1 MKRERGCL
9 LGLERRQLLIKCQD
23 KRRHCCFSCCC
34 CSLAN
39 ANTRNADLSRQGLTS
54 QPAAVATRRRDEPW
68 TRDTTKKTNSGR
80 STRDSGSTHV
90 LPMQTTT
97 HTHTHTRTTKGLP
110 RPVSIDSVESGKAVY
125 ALSWQQVYA
134 FLFVSSPAASLVRV
148 KSLRASSIKAKS
160 TFHLCFPPP
169 PPSWLEQ
176 PLQVANTRDCESRHL
191 SSSDMQQ
198 DTLLL
203 LILPLL
209 LAVLSFC
216 ALQNA
221 HFVYFN

>member
-1 MKRERGCL
+1 MKGKRGCL

-23 KRRHCCFSCCC
+23 KRRHCCYSCCC

-68 TRDTTKKTNSGR
+68 TRDTNNR
-80 STRDSGSTHV
+80 DTRLWQHARTPYANND
-90 LPMQTTT
+90 T
-97 HTHTHTRTTKGLP
+97 HTQTHTCTTKGLP
-110 RPVSIDSVESGKAVY
+110 RPVSIDSVESGKVVY

-134 FLFVSSPAASLVRV
+134 FLFVSSPATSLVRV

-160 TFHLCFPPP
+160 TFHLSFPPP